1 MKTRAFACVC
11 ATALFISAG
20 GAGSSQVTSRNRIL
34 RPVDAAQFAPIL
46 GTAHP
51 MARAQF
57 DRGRT
62 DTTKA
67 VSASLT
73 FRLSPAQQ
81 ADMDLLLR
89 QQQDR
94 TSPNYHKW
102 LTPEKYAA
110 RFGMTSG
117 DLTKVTSWLQSQG
130 LTVDRI
136 SRNRNEI
143 SFSGSVGQVEYA
155 FKTEIHNYTIRGEQ
169 HFANAMDVSLPAAF
183 SQQVLG
189 VRGLDSFAPKPRVQP
204 APRVTSNISGNHFL
218 AP

>member
-1 MKTRAFACVC
+1 
-11 ATALFISAG
+11 
-20 GAGSSQVTSRNRIL
+20 
-34 RPVDAAQFAPIL
+34 
-46 GTAHP
+46 

-62 DTTKA
+62 ETTRA

-130 LTVDRI
+130 LTVDSI

-143 SFSGSVGQVEYA
+143 NFSGSVGQVEYA
-155 FKTEIHNYTIRGEQ
+155 LKTELHNYVINGEQ
-169 HFANAMDVSLPAAF
+169 HFANATDVAFPAAF
-183 SQQVLG
+183 SSQVLG
-189 VRGLDSFAPKPRVQP
+189 VRGLNDFHP
-204 APRVTSNISGNHFL
+204 
-218 AP
+218 